1 MPVPQGGWRLGL
13 HGPGAISHR
22 GIPIPKGD
30 GVLAL
35 WPRPHP
41 PLGNT
46 PKGGGVL
53 AFMASASSPTG
64 GNPSPRG
71 MGSWPYGLD
80 PVLHRGTPPRGVAS
94 WPSWPR
100 RHLPPG
106 ETHPLGG
113 WGLGPMASTP
123 SSTGEH
129 PQGGWRLGLH
139 GLGVISHRG
148 KSLPTGDGVLA
159 LWPRPHP
166 HLGNSPPRGVASWP
180 SWPRCH
186 LPSGEMA
193 CGVWHVA

>member
-53 AFMASASSPTG
+53 AFMASSSSPIG
-64 GNPSPRG
+64 GNPSPLG
-71 MGSWPYGLD
+71 MGSWPYGLG
-80 PVLHRGTPPRGVAS
+80 LILTWGTV
-94 WPSWPR
+94 
-100 RHLPPG
+100 
-106 ETHPLGG
+106 
-113 WGLGPMASTP
+113 
-123 SSTGEH
+123 

-148 KSLPTGDGVLA
+148 KWRV
-159 LWPRPHP
+159 
-166 HLGNSPPRGVASWP
+166 
-180 SWPRCH
+180 
-186 LPSGEMA
+186 A
-193 CGVWHVA
+193 CGMWRDLWRVYNLLYFYLIFYYLSLHFFLVI